1 MYGRVWLTPAQLS
14 LFSIVPT
21 VSSLENCYEF
31 GDMKIC
37 VIDGQGG
44 GIGNAVIKKI
54 KIAFQEQVEIVA
66 LGTNAIATAQMMKAG
81 ANKGASGENA
91 IIFTV
96 PKADVIVGPISIV
109 LANSMMGE
117 LTAGMAASITSSRA
131 PKLLLPLTQ
140 ENVEVIGVS
149 PEPLPHLVDHLVE
162 DRLRP
167 LVTASLKRSE
177 R

>member
-1 MYGRVWLTPAQLS
+1 
-14 LFSIVPT
+14 
-21 VSSLENCYEF
+21 
-31 GDMKIC
+31 MKIC

-44 GIGNAVIKKI
+44 GIGNALIRKI
-54 KIAFQEQVEIVA
+54 KAAFQEQVEIIA

-91 IIFTV
+91 IVVTASKV
-96 PKADVIVGPISIV
+96 DVIIGPISIV

-117 LTAGMAASITSSRA
+117 MTPSMATAVATSAA

-140 ENVEVIGVS
+140 EQVEVIGVS

-162 DRLRP
+162 RRLRP
-167 LVTASLKRSE
+167 MLQKMTVEGSYG
-177 R
+177 